1 MNGDWIQVL
10 SADGGIIDERSIM
23 AVHIQGDGHR
33 VALLWDPT
41 KQMYAVVEV
50 SVQNR
55 IVSES
60 DPIYG
65 GQDAMNAYVGK
76 LMKVFYTSENYSAPT
91 LTYELRNVW

>member
-1 MNGDWIQVL
+1 MTGDWIHVL
-10 SADGGIIDERSIM
+10 SADGGEVDGRSIM

-33 VALLWDPT
+33 VALVWDSSAR
-41 KQMYAVVEV
+41 MYAVVEV
-50 SVQNR
+50 SVQNK

-60 DPIYG
+60 DPIYS

-91 LTYELRNVW
+91 FTYERRNTW

>member
-1 MNGDWIQVL
+1 MTNWVQVL
-10 SADGGIIDERSIM
+10 SADGGILDGRSIM
-23 AVHIQGDGHR
+23 AIHVQGDGHR
-33 VALLWDPT
+33 VALLWDT
-41 KQMYAVVEV
+41 TRRMYAVVEV

-55 IVSES
+55 ILSES

-91 LTYELRNVW
+91 FTYGRVNTW